1 MARWVFLVEIILEA
15 ARAVNMT
22 IKATTTRDLRKNFK
36 RIADDVADYNDVV
49 FIARPENKNV
59 VLLSESEYNS
69 WQETNYLL
77 STKANRDAL
86 QKGMTQ
92 SHSSKSLTPEEWD
105 KLTEDND

>member
-1 MARWVFLVEIILEA
+1 MIEYNYIRKVVL
-15 ARAVNMT
+15 NMT

-77 STKANRDAL
+77 STEANRDAL
-86 QKGMTQ
+86 QKGMAQ
-92 SHSSKSLTPEEWD
+92 SHSSKRLTPEEWD

>member
-1 MARWVFLVEIILEA
+1 
-15 ARAVNMT
+15 MT

-77 STKANRDAL
+77 STEANRDAL
-86 QKGMTQ
+86 QKGMA
-92 SHSSKSLTPEEWD
+92 
-105 KLTEDND
+105 

>member
-1 MARWVFLVEIILEA
+1 
-15 ARAVNMT
+15 MT

-77 STKANRDAL
+77 STEANRDAL
-86 QKGMTQ
+86 QKGMAE
-92 SHSSKSLTPEEWD
+92 SHSNKILTPEEWD
-105 KLTEDND
+105 KLTKDND

>member
-1 MARWVFLVEIILEA
+1 
-15 ARAVNMT
+15 MT

-69 WQETNYLL
+69 WQETSYLL
-77 STKANRDAL
+77 STEANRDAL
-86 QKGMTQ
+86 QKGMAQ

-105 KLTEDND
+105 KLTKDND

>member
-1 MARWVFLVEIILEA
+1 
-15 ARAVNMT
+15 MT

-69 WQETNYLL
+69 WQVGTNTYIGRNKIKRL
-77 STKANRDAL
+77 
-86 QKGMTQ
+86 
-92 SHSSKSLTPEEWD
+92 
-105 KLTEDND
+105 

>member
-1 MARWVFLVEIILEA
+1 
-15 ARAVNMT
+15 MT

-77 STKANRDAL
+77 STEANRDSL
-86 QKGMTQ
+86 QKGMAQ

-105 KLTEDND
+105 KLTKDND